1 MRSVIGKC
9 AFTCAVVA
17 SACVAAVSSAGS
29 IAATIVENGPA
40 TNLSYRIGGTN
51 SQVGAV
57 VWGQTDTSCTSISA
71 LIGSLDG
78 QSETVD
84 AILVFGSETNVISR
98 STVTVGSYASAAD
111 FTSVTLF
118 SNLTLGA
125 GAYGLFLFNSD
136 TTGNV
141 EVRWSVGATTTNTPP
156 GTFYLSS
163 YANGTNTNVTDPN
176 LSDFQAAGFG
186 TTPLGFNVTGIVPE
200 PSSFALLG
208 LGCIGV
214 VVGSYRRRQAA

>member
-1 MRSVIGKC
+1 MRSVIGKF
-9 AFTCAVVA
+9 AFICAVVA
-17 SACVAAVSSAGS
+17 SACVAAVSSAG
-29 IAATIVENGPA
+29 IIVENGPA
-40 TNLSYRIGGTN
+40 TNTSYQIGGTN
-51 SQVGAV
+51 SQVEAV
-57 VWGQTDTSCTSISA
+57 VWQQTGTVSTSISA

-78 QSETVD
+78 QSETVN
-84 AILVFGSETNVISR
+84 AILAFGSSENVIGR
-98 STVTVGSYASAAD
+98 STVTVGSFASAAD

-125 GAYGLFLFNSD
+125 GAYGLVLFNSD

-141 EVRWSVGATTTNTPP
+141 NVRWSVGATTTNTAN
-156 GTFYLSS
+156 GTFLQSG

-176 LSDFQAAGFG
+176 LSTFTVGDTA
-186 TTPLGFNVTGIVPE
+186 LGFSVSVPE

>member
-1 MRSVIGKC
+1 MRSVIGKF
-9 AFTCAVVA
+9 AFICAVVA
-17 SACVAAVSSAGS
+17 SACVAAVSSAG
-29 IAATIVENGPA
+29 IIVENGPA
-40 TNLSYRIGGTN
+40 TNTSYQIGGTN
-51 SQVGAV
+51 SQVEAV
-57 VWGQTDTSCTSISA
+57 VWQQTGTLSTSISA

-118 SNLTLGA
+118 SNLTLGD

-141 EVRWSVGATTTNTPP
+141 NVRWSVGATTTNTAN
-156 GTFYLSS
+156 GTFMQSG

-176 LSDFQAAGFG
+176 LSNFAPGAG
-186 TTPLGFNVTGIVPE
+186 TTPLGFSVSVPE

-214 VVGSYRRRQAA
+214 AVGSYRRRQAA

>member
-1 MRSVIGKC
+1 MRSVIGKF

-17 SACVAAVSSAGS
+17 SACVAAVSSAG
-29 IAATIVENGPA
+29 IIVENGPA
-40 TNLSYRIGGTN
+40 TSTSYRIGGAN
-51 SQVGAV
+51 SQVEAV
-57 VWGQTDTSCTSISA
+57 VWQQNATSSTSISA

-84 AILVFGSETNVISR
+84 AILAFGSETNVISR

-141 EVRWSVGATTTNTPP
+141 NVRWSVGATTTNTAN
-156 GTFYLSS
+156 GTFIRSG

-176 LSDFQAAGFG
+176 LSTFTVGDTA
-186 TTPLGFNVTGIVPE
+186 LGFSVSVPE

-214 VVGSYRRRQAA
+214 AVGSYRRRQAA

>member
-1 MRSVIGKC
+1 MRSVIGKF

-40 TNLSYRIGGTN
+40 TNLSYRIGGAN
-51 SQVGAV
+51 SQVEV
-57 VWGQTDTSCTSISA
+57 VAWIQTDTSSTSISA

-84 AILVFGSETNVISR
+84 AILFHGVFANVVGR
-98 STVTVGSYASAAD
+98 STVTVGNFASAAD

-118 SNLTLGA
+118 SNLTLGS
-125 GAYGLFLFNSD
+125 GAYGLLLFNSD

-141 EVRWSVGATTTNTPP
+141 EVRWSVGATTTNTPQ
-156 GTFYLSS
+156 GTFGVSM
-163 YANGTNTNVTDPN
+163 YANGTDTNVTDPN
-176 LSDFQAAGFG
+176 LSNFSGG

>member
-1 MRSVIGKC
+1 MRSVIGKF
-9 AFTCAVVA
+9 AFICAVVA
-17 SACVAAVSSAGS
+17 SACVAAVSSAG
-29 IAATIVENGPA
+29 IIVENGPA
-40 TNLSYRIGGTN
+40 TNTSYQIGGTN
-51 SQVGAV
+51 SQVEAV
-57 VWGQTDTSCTSISA
+57 VWQQTGTLSTSISA

-78 QSETVD
+78 QSETVN
-84 AILVFGSETNVISR
+84 AILAFGSSENVIGR
-98 STVTVGSYASAAD
+98 STVTVGSFASAAD

-141 EVRWSVGATTTNTPP
+141 NVRWSVGATTTNTAN
-156 GTFYLSS
+156 GTFIQSG

-176 LSDFQAAGFG
+176 LSTFTVGDTA
-186 TTPLGFNVTGIVPE
+186 LGFSVSVPE

>member
-1 MRSVIGKC
+1 MRSVIGKF

-17 SACVAAVSSAGS
+17 SACVAAVSSAG
-29 IAATIVENGPA
+29 IIVENGPA
-40 TNLSYRIGGTN
+40 TSTSYRIGGAN
-51 SQVGAV
+51 SQVEAV
-57 VWGQTDTSCTSISA
+57 AWQQNATSSTSISA

>member
-1 MRSVIGKC
+1 MRSVIGKF
-9 AFTCAVVA
+9 AFTCAIVA

-40 TNLSYRIGGTN
+40 TNLAYRIGGAS
-51 SQVGAV
+51 SQVEAV
-57 VWGQTDTSCTSISA
+57 VWVQTDTSSTSISA

-84 AILVFGSETNVISR
+84 AILAYGSTTNVIGR
-98 STVTVGSYASAAD
+98 STVTVGSFASAAD
-111 FTSVTLF
+111 FTSATLF

-125 GAYGLFLFNSD
+125 GAYALFLFNSD

-141 EVRWSVGATTTNTPP
+141 NVRWSVGASTTNTAN
-156 GTFYLSS
+156 GTFFQSG
-163 YANGTNTNVTDPN
+163 YANGSNTNVTAPE
-176 LSDFQAAGFG
+176 LSDFQAGTG

>member
-1 MRSVIGKC
+1 MRSVIGRF

-29 IAATIVENGPA
+29 IPATIVENGPA
-40 TNLSYRIGGTN
+40 TDTSFRIGGAN
-51 SQVGAV
+51 SQVEAV
-57 VWGQTDTSCTSISA
+57 IWAQTFTSSTSISA

-78 QSETVD
+78 QPETVD
-84 AILVFGSETNVISR
+84 AILVYGFVENVIGR
-98 STVTVGSYASAAD
+98 NTVTVGSFASAAD

-118 SNLTLGA
+118 SNLTLA
-125 GAYGLFLFNSD
+125 SGAYGLFLFNSD

-141 EVRWSVGATTTNTPP
+141 NVRWSVGATTTNTAN
-156 GTFYLSS
+156 GQFVLSS
-163 YANGTNTNVTDPN
+163 SANGTNTNVTDPN
-176 LSDFQAAGFG
+176 LSDFQDGTG
-186 TTPLGFNVTGIVPE
+186 TTQLGFNVTGIVPE

>member
-1 MRSVIGKC
+1 M
-9 AFTCAVVA
+9 
-17 SACVAAVSSAGS
+17 
-29 IAATIVENGPA
+29 
-40 TNLSYRIGGTN
+40 
-51 SQVGAV
+51 
-57 VWGQTDTSCTSISA
+57 
-71 LIGSLDG
+71 IGSLDG

-84 AILVFGSETNVISR
+84 AILAVGSETNVISR
-98 STVTVGSYASAAD
+98 STVTVGSFASAAD

-141 EVRWSVGATTTNTPP
+141 NVRWSVGATTTNT
-156 GTFYLSS
+156 
-163 YANGTNTNVTDPN
+163 ANGTFIQSGYATGTNINVTDPT
-176 LSDFQAAGFG
+176 FTAGN
-186 TTPLGFNVTGIVPE
+186 TALGFSVSVPE

-214 VVGSYRRRQAA
+214 AVGSYRRRQAA

>member
-1 MRSVIGKC
+1 MRSVIGKF

-17 SACVAAVSSAGS
+17 SACVAAVSSAG
-29 IAATIVENGPA
+29 IIVENGPA
-40 TNLSYRIGGTN
+40 TNTSYRIGGTN
-51 SQVGAV
+51 SQVEVV
-57 VWGQTDTSCTSISA
+57 VWQQTGTLSTSISA

-84 AILVFGSETNVISR
+84 AILVFGTDANVISR
-98 STVTVGSYASAAD
+98 STVTVGSFASAAD

-141 EVRWSVGATTTNTPP
+141 NVRWSVGATTTNTAN
-156 GTFYLSS
+156 GTFIQSG
-163 YANGTNTNVTDPN
+163 YANGTNINVTDPT
-176 LSDFQAAGFG
+176 FTAGD
-186 TTPLGFNVTGIVPE
+186 TALGFSVSVPE

-214 VVGSYRRRQAA
+214 AVGSYRRRQAA

>member
-1 MRSVIGKC
+1 MRSVIGKF

-17 SACVAAVSSAGS
+17 SACVAAVSSAG
-29 IAATIVENGPA
+29 IIVENGPA
-40 TNLSYRIGGTN
+40 TNTSYQIGGTN
-51 SQVGAV
+51 SQVEAV
-57 VWGQTDTSCTSISA
+57 VWQQTGTLSTSISA

-84 AILVFGSETNVISR
+84 AILVFGTDTNVISR
-98 STVTVGSYASAAD
+98 STVTVGSFASAAD

-125 GAYGLFLFNSD
+125 GAYGLVLFNSD

-141 EVRWSVGATTTNTPP
+141 NVRWSVGATTTNTAN
-156 GTFYLSS
+156 GTFIQSG

-176 LSDFQAAGFG
+176 LSTFTVGDTA
-186 TTPLGFNVTGIVPE
+186 LGFSVSVPE